1 MSNVRLDP
9 HAFRNDAIRKA
20 YLEYG
25 YTMAAI
31 ASKLGIHYSAVSKI
45 IKGDR

>member
-1 MSNVRLDP
+1 MSRLDP
-9 HAFRNDAIRKA
+9 NFRNDAIRKA

-45 IKGDR
+45 IKGVR